1 MTLFDF
7 ALSRS
12 QPIYFWHSSDS
23 IDTWLA
29 DSLLARARAISVQ
42 MQKQGATVGDCIA
55 LMLPSGVDLITGIL
69 AAWGCRATICIV
81 PHSLG
86 ESSGKLDSLKM
97 SHIFELIKPK
107 LIIHDFEQQG
117 LFSETQAQKI
127 CWADWQNLP
136 IASDFPAKPQ
146 LDDIAIIQLTSGSTA
161 YPKGVILQ
169 HAQVVANMQAIVKR
183 LATTQNDHTVSWLP
197 FYHDMGLSSLLI
209 SLMGDFPLTLI
220 QTAYFMRNAS
230 VWLTAITQQ
239 CATLTHAPAFA
250 YALLNRQK
258 TVLKKYPIDLSSLR
272 YASVGAEPLHAKH
285 LDTFKEIMR
294 NFGLKDN
301 VLQPAYGLAESVVA
315 VSFNSGEKPY
325 HCLSIDGDELHTTG
339 YVKAVDTNQTKA
351 ITLVSNGSPLD
362 DISIK
367 ICLENGELAQKN
379 QQGHIWISGDS
390 VTKSYINNVDSELFQ
405 NGWFNTGDL
414 GFLNDGEIYISGR
427 ANDTIIRGGATIS
440 PAYIEY
446 TIENYL
452 NLKTGRVVVFSVQD
466 FEKSIE
472 KVVAIIGLQIA
483 KENQPKLTREIATYV
498 SSVTHLQIDKI
509 FFTAPS
515 NIPKTTSGK
524 VQRSTIK
531 QLFLDGIFEGYFNGN
546 SRALRHICLHI

>member
-1 MTLFDF
+1 M
-7 ALSRS
+7 
-12 QPIYFWHSSDS
+12 
-23 IDTWLA
+23 
-29 DSLLARARAISVQ
+29 
-42 MQKQGATVGDCIA
+42 
-55 LMLPSGVDLITGIL
+55 
-69 AAWGCRATICIV
+69 
-81 PHSLG
+81 
-86 ESSGKLDSLKM
+86 
-97 SHIFELIKPK
+97 
-107 LIIHDFEQQG
+107 
-117 LFSETQAQKI
+117 
-127 CWADWQNLP
+127 
-136 IASDFPAKPQ
+136 
-146 LDDIAIIQLTSGSTA
+146 
-161 YPKGVILQ
+161 
-169 HAQVVANMQAIVKR
+169 
-183 LATTQNDHTVSWLP
+183 
-197 FYHDMGLSSLLI
+197 
-209 SLMGDFPLTLI
+209 
-220 QTAYFMRNAS
+220 
-230 VWLTAITQQ
+230 
-239 CATLTHAPAFA
+239 
-250 YALLNRQK
+250 
-258 TVLKKYPIDLSSLR
+258 
-272 YASVGAEPLHAKH
+272 
-285 LDTFKEIMR
+285 
-294 NFGLKDN
+294 
-301 VLQPAYGLAESVVA
+301 
-315 VSFNSGEKPY
+315 
-325 HCLSIDGDELHTTG
+325 
-339 YVKAVDTNQTKA
+339 KAVDTNQTKA

-414 GFLNDGEIYISGR
+414 GFLYDGEIYISGR
-427 ANDTIIRGGATIS
+427 AKDTIIRGGATIS